1 MGKQTFSAREIA
13 VLGLLSALLF
23 GAKMVMAPLP
33 NIEPVSLL
41 IIVYVAVLGLRALI
55 PVYVYVMLEIVTW
68 GFGYWS
74 ACYLYIWA
82 ALALAAWLLRR
93 MEAPLGW
100 ALLSGTFGL
109 CFGALCSLTYW
120 VAGGWAFALSWWMSG
135 ILFDLLHGAGNFA
148 LALVL
153 FRPCRAI
160 LFRLYYGKPEK
171 RKA

>member
-1 MGKQTFSAREIA
+1 MRKQTFSAREIA

-74 ACYLYIWA
+74 ACYLYVWA

-93 MEAPLGW
+93 MESPLGW

-120 VAGGWAFALSWWMSG
+120 IAGGWAFALSWWMSG

-160 LFRLYYGKPEK
+160 LFRLYHGKSAQQK
-171 RKA
+171 I